1 MRGAVMRVYFWSVL
15 GDFDSESQD
24 MSLIFA
30 IIARKSWPFFAWHEY
45 RSIDSRI
52 ICMNC
57 PR

>member
-1 MRGAVMRVYFWSVL
+1 MRVYFWSVL